1 MAGKP
6 IVVVPDDINN
16 VYAGSPELARLQAV
30 AAVELHATRARDET
44 ELAARVGKADAI
56 LSFRPAFTRFP
67 KSVIAVAPALKL
79 ICISGT
85 GVEDVDMAEAT
96 RRGIAV
102 ANVVGTANKAVAE
115 LCLGLML
122 SVARSIS
129 AQDRSIRNGQWTPRQ
144 GIELG
149 GRTLGLVGLGGI
161 AHELAPMA
169 RALGM
174 QVISWSRNNDPVR
187 AQALGV
193 AAVEL
198 DELLQRSDV
207 VSLHAR
213 LNDATRHMI
222 GRAQFA
228 RMKPGAILINTAR
241 GGLVDEAAMIETLSS
256 GRLAGAGLDVFAAE
270 PLPADH
276 PLLSLDN
283 VVMTPVAGWSTAES
297 SARMIGQSIDN
308 VVGFLAGHPI
318 NVVNAAALKA

>member
-1 MAGKP
+1 MADKP
-6 IVVVPDDINN
+6 TVVVPDDINN
-16 VYAGSPELARLQAV
+16 AYAASPDLDRLQAV
-30 AAVELHATRARDET
+30 ASIELHPTRARDEA
-44 ELAARVGKADAI
+44 ELASRISHADAI

-67 KSVIAVAPALKL
+67 KSVIAAAPALKL

-85 GVEDVDMAEAT
+85 GVEDVDVAEAT

-122 SVARSIS
+122 SVARSIG
-129 AQDRSIRNGQWTPRQ
+129 AQDRSIRSGQWKPRQ
-144 GIELG
+144 GVELG

-174 QVISWSRNNDPVR
+174 QVISWSRNNDPAR
-187 AQALGV
+187 ARALGV

-207 VSLHAR
+207 ISLHAR
-213 LNDATRHMI
+213 LNDTTRHMI

-241 GGLVDEAAMIETLSS
+241 GGLVDEAAMLAALAS
-256 GRLAGAGLDVFAAE
+256 GKLAGAGLDVFAAE
-270 PLPADH
+270 PLPAGH
-276 PLLSLDN
+276 PLMSMDN

-308 VVGFLAGHPI
+308 VVGFLSGRPI